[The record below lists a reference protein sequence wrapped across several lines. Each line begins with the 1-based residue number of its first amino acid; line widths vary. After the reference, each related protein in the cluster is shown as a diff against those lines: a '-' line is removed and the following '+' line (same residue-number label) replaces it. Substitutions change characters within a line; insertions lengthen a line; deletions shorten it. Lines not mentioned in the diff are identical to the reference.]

1 MKVPPLFLLALAAW
15 PGLTLAETVKDREG
29 AVRGDRA
36 KMEGD
41 ARWIYNDVERGFA
54 EARRTGRPLLV
65 VLRCVPCLSCAG
77 IDAQVLEEKTL
88 APLLDR
94 FVCLRVINAN
104 TLDLARFQ
112 FDYDLSFSTLFFH
125 GDGTLYGRYGSWQ
138 HQRDAQDATTAS
150 FEQAL
155 QGALALHRGYPANKA
170 ALAGKQG
177 GPTPFQTPVQIPMLA
192 ERYPRELNWEGKVV
206 QSCVHCH
213 QIGDAFRT
221 WHREKK
227 EPLPLPLIYPQ
238 PEPQTIGLTL
248 AADSA
253 AQVEAVAPGSIAARA
268 GVLPGDVLTTLAAQP
283 LISSADLSWAL
294 HRAADEDQLPLQLQ
308 RGARS
313 QSLTLTLPS
322 GWRTRSDI
330 SRRVGTWPMR
340 GMAIGG
346 LVLEDLS
353 DADRTQRGLDRE
365 QMALFVKGLGQFGK
379 HAAAKN
385 AGFQKEDIVVEFDGE
400 KMRVTEGVLLGRLLT
415 KRLAGERVQAT
426 VLRAGQRQD
435 LTLPMQ

>member
-1 MKVPPLFLLALAAW
+1 MKVPPLFLLVLAAW

-138 HQRDAQDATTAS
+138 HQRDARDATTAS

-340 GMAIGG
+340 GMATGG

-385 AGFQKEDIVVEFDGE
+385 AGFQKEDIVIEFDGE
-400 KMRVTEGVLLGRLLT
+400 KKRVTEGVLLGRLLT